1 METYTGKSIFNGIAT
16 GKILF
21 FQKGPQQ
28 GSASSNCRLPS
39 LYSLLIDEVQT
50 LRS

>member
-21 FQKGPQQ
+21 FQKSPIAIHKFYQKICKKLCPGNFL
-28 GSASSNCRLPS
+28 SRL
-39 LYSLLIDEVQT
+39 LAE
-50 LRS
+50 